1 MRKTFFKIHS
11 YLALVALIP
20 LLIVSI
26 TGSILVFKVE
36 IDQWLMPKVAALPY
50 AQSEKEVPER
60 LNHNILQQ
68 HIEGEFPDYILGA
81 WELFNDGHEADRVY
95 LVKKGTDDWFKIY
108 FDPFANKVLSEP
120 VNFSHYIT
128 DFLLQLHYTFM
139 LNGIGG
145 EHAQWGTVLGLIAAV
160 ILTLL
165 GITGLVIHRKFWLK
179 LFDLRIRASLR
190 VFSGDFHRLVGAWS
204 SPIIFILGITGIYF
218 NAVAI
223 YHELFEHPSEEHYE
237 PTEKLY
243 DSSIDF
249 QQLLNDSRVQ
259 LDTFTPTY
267 LLYPYEPEVNIT
279 VFGHQQRANP
289 FASNYSSTVTYDR
302 TNGELLNAF
311 DGRDASAVVK
321 TTDSFRELH
330 FGSFGGLGSKIVWCV
345 VGLSP
350 VLLGG
355 TGLYIWVFRNRKKK
369 QKGGAH

>member
-1 MRKTFFKIHS
+1 M
-11 YLALVALIP
+11 
-20 LLIVSI
+20 
-26 TGSILVFKVE
+26 
-36 IDQWLMPKVAALPY
+36 
-50 AQSEKEVPER
+50 
-60 LNHNILQQ
+60 
-68 HIEGEFPDYILGA
+68 
-81 WELFNDGHEADRVY
+81 
-95 LVKKGTDDWFKIY
+95 
-108 FDPFANKVLSEP
+108 
-120 VNFSHYIT
+120 
-128 DFLLQLHYTFM
+128 
-139 LNGIGG
+139 
-145 EHAQWGTVLGLIAAV
+145 
-160 ILTLL
+160 
-165 GITGLVIHRKFWLK
+165 
-179 LFDLRIRASLR
+179 
-190 VFSGDFHRLVGAWS
+190 
-204 SPIIFILGITGIYF
+204 
-218 NAVAI
+218 AI

-311 DGRDASAVVK
+311 DGREASAVVK

-330 FGSFGGLGSKIVWCV
+330 FGSFGGLGSKIIWCV